1 MKNFINTALKILM
14 YIISITL
21 IYYGFS
27 SFKQK
32 YDSYDPPQRIE
43 VKNTAPKKAIQEKKD
58 TVEIYPGRHTT
69 KPGSTKYNLLAL
81 PQNRL
86 WLTSSEWKGQ
96 HIKTELNNC
105 PILKARFKAWKKIHI
120 ETFIDWIGK
129 EAQKEYSLKKF
140 NSIPACLVIA
150 QAIIESNFGLS
161 RLAASNNLFGH
172 KHRKNRKFTKGFTIA
187 KDDSDKDRFS
197 NYISKWHSLRSHS
210 YLLLK
215 YGKRIK
221 GKPSLQKWLRALCGG
236 LTIQQSKKHVEN
248 GGTVYATSCYKGTCY
263 ADKLKAVIKKYNLKR
278 FD

>member
-1 MKNFINTALKILM
+1 MKNVIKTALEILM

-27 SFKQK
+27 SFKKK
-32 YDSYDPPQRIE
+32 YDAYDLPQKIE
-43 VKNTAPKKAIQEKKD
+43 VKNTAPKKTIQKKKY
-58 TVEIYPGRHTT
+58 TAEIYPGRHEK

-86 WLTSSEWKGQ
+86 WLSNSEWKGQ

-105 PILKARFKAWKKIHI
+105 PILSARFKAWKKVHI

-129 EAQKEYSLKKF
+129 EAQKEYNLKKF
-140 NSIPACLVIA
+140 KDIPAALVIA

-172 KHRKNRKFTKGFTIA
+172 KHRNNRKFTKGFTIA
-187 KDDSDKDRFS
+187 KDDSEKDRFS
-197 NYISKWHSLRSHS
+197 NYVSKWHSLRSHS

-215 YGKRIK
+215 YRKRIK
-221 GKPSLQKWLRALCGG
+221 GKPTLEKWLRALCGG
-236 LTIQQSKKHVEN
+236 LTIEQSKKHVEN

-278 FD
+278 FN